1 MRPAFMRPGASN
13 AATTGSSL
21 PQRLGTRACKALVVA
36 PTARHWLETLVVG
49 AIAGGA
55 AYALGRRTGL
65 FRPRAGPRPTLAAAL
80 IVLATPALG
89 EELLFRAALTPSR
102 DEQRSDLAAILPST
116 VAFTLW
122 HVATALT
129 ILPGARATFL
139 RADFLAI
146 AALEGAV
153 CGWLRR
159 RTGSVWPGVALHWA
173 EVMVWKTWLGGPS
186 LGALTSRP

>member
-1 MRPAFMRPGASN
+1 
-13 AATTGSSL
+13 
-21 PQRLGTRACKALVVA
+21 
-36 PTARHWLETLVVG
+36 
-49 AIAGGA
+49 
-55 AYALGRRTGL
+55 
-65 FRPRAGPRPTLAAAL
+65 
-80 IVLATPALG
+80 
-89 EELLFRAALTPSR
+89 
-102 DEQRSDLAAILPST
+102 

-153 CGWLRR
+153 CAWLRR

-186 LGALTSRP
+186 LGALTAAPAVGGLTAAAPASTPTVPPGSAARR